1 MGESWELIRCSE
13 SWPMELYRC
22 RECGA
27 QTWSHDTPGRCSCQP
42 SADELETRLLR
53 LQRTRARNL
62 VERLRT
68 MVVVLAWRLSERQC
82 TGRFV
87 TASRAV
93 RLTERA
99 NRIEAKYLKE
109 GT

>member
-1 MGESWELIRCSE
+1 MGEKGVEQIAAEVAFCAVSWE
-13 SWPMELYRC
+13 
-22 RECGA
+22 REA
-27 QTWSHDTPGRCSCQP
+27 
-42 SADELETRLLR
+42 RLLGNVTAAELFTLAAWPVR
-53 LQRTRARNL
+53 LQRARARNL

-68 MVVVLAWRLSERQC
+68 MVVVLAWRLSERRC
-82 TGRFV
+82 ADRFV
-87 TASRAV
+87 TAARAV